1 MFVIK
6 GGLTRRR
13 KKDNKEGL
21 KRIRLDMSELN
32 LFIECLDYRL
42 KLVKRRNTLFNAQ
55 NLEASILSHCL
66 RETKHELHT

>member
-1 MFVIK
+1 
-6 GGLTRRR
+6 
-13 KKDNKEGL
+13 
-21 KRIRLDMSELN
+21 MSELN